1 VRAQYICTV
10 HVGTVQKY
18 CANPMRRHIMS
29 RCSGYIEIM

>member
-1 VRAQYICTV
+1 
-10 HVGTVQKY
+10 VQKY